1 MANQKGGSPRSS
13 NALSMP
19 SQRRSRTTRILW
31 PCLRCATI
39 SFAYIRRCGTYWKL
53 GKWPVTDAVA
63 NNELKTAVR
72 RSQCSVPTRYRWTT
86 ITSSRAAFSGR
97 AARKSAA
104 IPVFR
109 HHRAADLA
117 GGAIGSRWRSR
128 FQFARVGHQGRSEY
142 RLRRTEDVH
151 RAGRYPVYP
160 AYPDRLMGLDWQ
172 TPAGRARS
180 HPSGFSFRQRRRC
193 PRARRG
199 RSTGLINRNAGTP
212 RQRWL

>member
-1 MANQKGGSPRSS
+1 MWVRSGSFISS
-13 NALSMP
+13 AHQPLP
-19 SQRRSRTTRILW
+19 LFRPKSRPPLAPQYLVQW
-31 PCLRCATI
+31 PITDSRLR
-39 SFAYIRRCGTYWKL
+39 L
-53 GKWPVTDAVA
+53 GEVSAA
-63 NNELKTAVR
+63 
-72 RSQCSVPTRYRWTT
+72 SPTGYRWTT

-117 GGAIGSRWRSR
+117 GGAIGSRWQSR
-128 FQFARVGHQGRSEY
+128 FQFARVGHQGRNEY
-142 RLRRTEDVH
+142 RLRRTEGVH

-160 AYPDRLMGLDWQ
+160 AYPDRPLGLDWQ

-180 HPSGFSFRQRRRC
+180 LPSGFSSRQRRRC

-199 RSTGLINRNAGTP
+199 RSTGLISRNAGTP
-212 RQRWL
+212 RRRWL